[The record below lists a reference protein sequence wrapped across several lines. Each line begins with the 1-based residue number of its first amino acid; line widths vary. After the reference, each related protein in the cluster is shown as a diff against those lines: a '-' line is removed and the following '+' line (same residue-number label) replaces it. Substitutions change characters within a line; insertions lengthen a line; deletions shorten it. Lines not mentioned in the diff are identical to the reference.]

1 MADMEL
7 TVEDAGSLEEAR
19 VGDGVAV
26 VLTEDA
32 APKQQKRRRVEAP
45 ETEGIVECAVIRVST
60 FPERVRSIGRDLDG
74 ILAVEKEKKK
84 LSAAVHRS
92 IIEVRE
98 RYEVLLDEALRQNTI
113 LQGRL
118 EEARSERMSAREEI
132 GEVRMAE
139 VSAMR
144 VVEVPAKGKGKGKNK
159 TKKVVEEKGCEK
171 KATKATGPKKGTF
184 VEVVS
189 KKARKRRNKKK
200 RAEESL
206 VAATATAKA
215 AKAVEREKARAPARS
230 FVVSVGEAGTSEARK
245 ELWADLVKRVA
256 VPKIGGAARLPRG
269 DLVVR
274 PADEATFEALK
285 RLEKEG
291 KGVREESARWPTV
304 MVYDVERGIKKEELL
319 GRIMDQNPELGLDKE
334 AVVPLFMKGPKTGE
348 LVWWVCSVR
357 PSIFKALV
365 GKSLFIGLSRCK
377 VKEYVDVVRCFKCQR
392 FGHRALKCVQT
403 VDTCGR
409 CAVKGHRTNDCKSA
423 SVKCANCGL
432 AAQSVQLNMNGNHL
446 VSDQILDYSRANG
459 VEVLLLQE
467 VPTSGNRL
475 VGFDYGAVKTVL
487 SCRDGSAGA
496 AIVVLN
502 QDIEVVDLQGLSD
515 RYCAV
520 ASLRKGRG
528 QAVVFVSA
536 YFKYSIQTRI
546 FTDRL
551 GDILDRVN
559 NDVVIGADVNAH
571 SPQWFSRPGNNSGSA
586 RGTHVESLIA
596 AKHLT
601 VHNQPGRLDT
611 YERPGMG
618 SSNIDVTLTRGGSL
632 THSVSE
638 WEVLDVTDSDHRTIR
653 FKIQVG
659 SGLDGPSV
667 GKSRFNVRKADWDR
681 FRWVLAQKVYG
692 DPETMAGGCGQAA
705 ESLTRALGLAMEAS
719 MPRSRKSVRIKPP
732 WWDAGLEE
740 SKRRLNNFRRTKDY
754 KVSDRDQFRVLRNEH
769 LKKIRKAKM
778 ESWRKFATSINS
790 DIWGPVYRWARNGSA
805 KSRVPNAVLRENGTF
820 TVTALETA
828 ECLLESLIPR
838 DRTAPVFA
846 DECVG
851 RVRPEVTEAEVKRA
865 VWRMAPNKAPGLDGI
880 TAGVLRKAWGVI
892 GTPLTSVLAE
902 CLRKSEF
909 PDCWKTAE
917 VVVIKKGEDRDPGL
931 PKSYRPV
938 SLLSV
943 PSKVLERLVVD
954 RLEEETGG
962 ALSAEQHGFRV
973 GKSTISAIKSC
984 PDWVDNSEED
994 MVVGIFLDISGAF
1007 DNLRWNILIRDMVD
1021 LGASDATRSIIQ
1033 SYLTG
1038 RRAVLSVE
1046 GATAF
1051 ADLTRGCPQGSQL
1064 GPSLWNL
1071 SMDRAL
1077 VTNNDDRVKLVAY
1090 ADDLAVLIAGSDLGE
1105 IQGKARATL
1114 GALRDWAT
1122 LRGLTFSAS
1131 KSQAISLKGGLRPGF
1146 TVPFGTDEIV
1156 AVGSVRYLGVELDSR
1171 RNFWAHVC
1179 GVAGKSDTLYSRLR
1193 AASSADW
1200 GLRQSTSAV
1209 IYRAV
1214 FLPRITY
1221 AAEIWS
1227 KGVLTARARKLLGS
1241 KQRRALLSLTGAYR
1255 TTSTDALQ
1263 VVAGQLPLDLEIRWH
1278 VVRINRKA
1286 GLISEEQMTSQW
1298 DRILDVWQDRWDSS
1312 DKGRWTYSLLPDI
1325 RRRLDLPLEVD
1336 HYVCQFLTGHGDFNA
1351 KLESF
1356 ALRGS
1361 GMCRCETE
1369 DETVDHVLYRCPL
1382 LSDERARVI
1391 RLIGEDVWPCPT
1403 KVFLDIRSNYCAL
1416 RRFARVAIEAKRI
1429 SDRVGL

>member
-1 MADMEL
+1 
-7 TVEDAGSLEEAR
+7 
-19 VGDGVAV
+19 
-26 VLTEDA
+26 
-32 APKQQKRRRVEAP
+32 
-45 ETEGIVECAVIRVST
+45 
-60 FPERVRSIGRDLDG
+60 
-74 ILAVEKEKKK
+74 
-84 LSAAVHRS
+84 
-92 IIEVRE
+92 
-98 RYEVLLDEALRQNTI
+98 
-113 LQGRL
+113 
-118 EEARSERMSAREEI
+118 MSA
-132 GEVRMAE
+132 
-139 VSAMR
+139 S
-144 VVEVPAKGKGKGKNK
+144 
-159 TKKVVEEKGCEK
+159 T
-171 KATKATGPKKGTF
+171 
-184 VEVVS
+184 
-189 KKARKRRNKKK
+189 
-200 RAEESL
+200 
-206 VAATATAKA
+206 
-215 AKAVEREKARAPARS
+215 
-230 FVVSVGEAGTSEARK
+230 
-245 ELWADLVKRVA
+245 
-256 VPKIGGAARLPRG
+256 
-269 DLVVR
+269 
-274 PADEATFEALK
+274 
-285 RLEKEG
+285 
-291 KGVREESARWPTV
+291 
-304 MVYDVERGIKKEELL
+304 Y
-319 GRIMDQNPELGLDKE
+319 
-334 AVVPLFMKGPKTGE
+334 
-348 LVWWVCSVR
+348 
-357 PSIFKALV
+357 
-365 GKSLFIGLSRCK
+365 
-377 VKEYVDVVRCFKCQR
+377 
-392 FGHRALKCVQT
+392 CV
-403 VDTCGR
+403 
-409 CAVKGHRTNDCKSA
+409 
-423 SVKCANCGL
+423 
-432 AAQSVQLNMNGNHL
+432 VQLNMNGNHL
-446 VSDQILDYSRANG
+446 VSEQILDYSRANG

-732 WWDAGLEE
+732 WWDAGLKE

-865 VWRMAPNKAPGLDGI
+865 VWRMAPNKASGLDGI

-938 SLLSV
+938 SLLSAL
-943 PSKVLERLVVD
+943 SKVLERLVVD

-984 PDWVDNSEED
+984 LDWVDNSEED

-1038 RRAVLSVE
+1038 WRAVLSVE

-1077 VTNNDDRVKLVAY
+1077 VTSNDDWVKLVAY
-1090 ADDLAVLIAGSDLGE
+1090 ADDLAVLIAGSDLGD
-1105 IQGKARATL
+1105 IQEKARATL

-1131 KSQAISLKGGLRPGF
+1131 KSQAIPLKGGLRPGF
-1146 TVPFGTDEIV
+1146 TIPFGVDEIV
-1156 AVGSVRYLGVELDSR
+1156 AVGSVRSEDGSVMEHDSCAGPSKGPTQILRSPISQGSSPVSKKAKVSPNPAPVARDAIRWIRHTLEEQSTKRSAMPVETQRNMFDMLTRLDAAVHDLVMTNLEGQSQLEEAR
-1171 RNFWAHVC
+1171 RSSEMC
-1179 GVAGKSDTLYSRLR
+1179 VAAAVAQFGAEMRLR
-1193 AASSADW
+1193 EAAHEQTLEAVVARLTEKEATRTAVPEAVIRVPEAMQGTEKGNTYSSVARRKTERSRDRNADRSRSRAAMRNKKLKEVRQEDHVPSYILNECPGKTLKDIKELIW
-1200 GLRQSTSAV
+1200 SQVKAKKKNPKCHTVTTKTGKTILRPSDKETSDVLKHLSAV
-1209 IYRAV
+1209 SSLIKVDSLRW
-1214 FLPRITY
+1214 PRVVVR
-1221 AAEIWS
+1221 
-1227 KGVLTARARKLLGS
+1227 GVSSDMDMTIETQRDILG
-1241 KQRRALLSLTGAYR
+1241 QN
-1255 TTSTDALQ
+1255 
-1263 VVAGQLPLDLEIRWH
+1263 PELEI
-1278 VVRINRKA
+1278 
-1286 GLISEEQMTSQW
+1286 
-1298 DRILDVWQDRWDSS
+1298 SS
-1312 DKGRWTYSLLPDI
+1312 D
-1325 RRRLDLPLEVD
+1325 
-1336 HYVCQFLTGHGDFNA
+1336 
-1351 KLESF
+1351 
-1356 ALRGS
+1356 
-1361 GMCRCETE
+1361 TE
-1369 DETVDHVLYRCPL
+1369 DE
-1382 LSDERARVI
+1382 VI
-1391 RLIGEDVWPCPT
+1391 RPIFKSGPRMRSTTTWVMEVNPKYYLKFEDTTLYIGFMRCRVSVYEEVTQCHICLRYGHPGPNAT
-1403 KVFLDIRSNYCAL
+1403 KRNMYVHTAVAKGTKPRI
-1416 RRFARVAIEAKRI
+1416 ARPPRQNQNVQTAGENTVRGT
-1429 SDRVGL
+1429 RHVRPEPLT